1 MTDENDKP
9 KTGIV
14 ELSDEEIAAITGEG
28 NSVDTT
34 GNEPDF
40 DQGSVAEEDALNAQ
54 EDEDSQGEVDGDDAD
69 DESAEDSDKARFT
82 VRSQEK
88 MLKRINR
95 LTAQLKTAQEE
106 IEQYRASQE
115 EATARAKAAEDAR
128 FASLQVLPE
137 YLSQED
143 RRALDTYA
151 GELER
156 YDHSIDFWQKG
167 AESGEGAE
175 LGGRE
180 YTAEECN
187 KHVVQLSR
195 MLGSLQ
201 AKRDAILERA
211 RSEMVR
217 DLREFRA
224 KQSKSGTSVGKPK
237 VIAPAARQTRV
248 VTPAIVGSTSVR
260 ESSSDTRPT
269 KAPTNQDEARRWFSL

>member
-1 MTDENDKP
+1 MTDENGNP

-14 ELSDEEIAAITGEG
+14 ELSDEELAAITGEG
-28 NSVDTT
+28 NSVGTT
-34 GNEPDF
+34 GEEPVF
-40 DQGSVAEEDALNAQ
+40 DQGSGAEEDALNAQ
-54 EDEDSQGEVDGDDAD
+54 DEDSQGEVDGDDTD
-69 DESAEDSDKARFT
+69 DESAEDSKARFT

-115 EATARAKAAEDAR
+115 EAAAKAKAAEDAR
-128 FASLQVLPE
+128 YASLQVLPE

-143 RRALDTYA
+143 RKALDTYA
-151 GELER
+151 SELER

-201 AKRDAILERA
+201 AKRDAILDRA
-211 RSEMVR
+211 RREMAN

-224 KQSKSGTSVGKPK
+224 KQNKPVAPVVKSK
-237 VIAPAARQTRV
+237 VITAPAARQTRV
-248 VTPAIVGSTSVR
+248 VAPSIAGSTSVR